1 MAKRR
6 SAKQRA
12 ATRRNFLKMR
22 AANRRRAGG
31 HRKRSS
37 SSSRKRRRNP
47 SRPRLPARSRRA
59 VRAALTRLVPV
70 PVAALVRTRNPKRR
84 KDHAMAKR
92 RRRHR
97 RSNPPRR
104 HRRRHNASPHRHHRR
119 RYRRNPGVGG
129 AVRMLT
135 TAALP
140 AVAGGLGAGL
150 LDATLLGGRSVLV
163 RVGGKLL
170 AAGLGGALLRKNP
183 MRAASFVASMIG
195 TAAYEGGIRI
205 AGGMVAHNKPA
216 GMKELAGMAAEDEA
230 SLGLLQEEL
239 RGVGLLEEDRGMGDL
254 EPNLGDE
261 EPNLGDE
268 EMADMGDEF
277 TE

>member
-1 MAKRR
+1 MTK
-6 SAKQRA
+6 KQRA
-12 ATRRNFLKMR
+12 AVRKMQAGLRRWK
-22 AANRRRAGG
+22 AKQRRRHAPK
-31 HRKRSS
+31 RSRSS
-37 SSSRKRRRNP
+37 SSSRKRRNP
-47 SRPRLPARSRRA
+47 SRFRRPARSRRA
-59 VRAALTRLVPV
+59 VRTALTRLVPV
-70 PVAALVRTRNPKRR
+70 PVALVRTRNPKRR

-104 HRRRHNASPHRHHRR
+104 HRRRHHASPRRHHRR
-119 RYRRNPGVGG
+119 RYRHNPGVGG

-135 TAALP
+135 SAALP
-140 AVAGGLGAGL
+140 AVAGGVGAGL
-150 LDATLLGGRSVLV
+150 LDSLVLGGRSVLV

-170 AAGLGGALLRKNP
+170 AAGLGGALLRRNP
-183 MRAASFVASMIG
+183 TRATAFVASMVG
-195 TAAYEGGIRI
+195 TAAYEAGIRI

-239 RGVGLLEEDRGMGDL
+239 RGVGLLEEDNSRGLGDF
-254 EPNLGDE
+254 EPNLGEE

-268 EMADMGDEF
+268 EMADMGDEY